1 MFYKT
6 NHENKIQVIR
16 SETKIKA
23 LGFLEIH
30 DNDHHGTILEVVY
43 KHEVHN

>member
-23 LGFLEIH
+23 LGFLTL
-30 DNDHHGTILEVVY
+30 HGRDLNTCGKMILEMSY
-43 KHEVHN
+43 